1 MTVVLRI
8 APDHPACAGHFPGNP
23 IVPGAWLLAEAVRE
37 ISAAAGFNAAAV
49 AVKSAKFFR
58 PVRPGDSVEIEY
70 AISADEIR
78 FQCAVAGAKVMA
90 GVMAGAAR
98 GAADAAAGE

>member
-37 ISAAAGFNAAAV
+37 IVAAAGHDPAAAI

-70 AISADEIR
+70 AVSADEIR
-78 FQCAVAGAKVMA
+78 FQCAVAGARVLTGTMT
-90 GVMAGAAR
+90 GVAH
-98 GAADAAAGE
+98 AAAGE